1 MLPGDEQM
9 LTIAEDMEANG
20 CTLAGGL
27 LFVLVQNLYHQG
39 SSPPDGFHIM
49 AFRLQATRVSTYIG
63 CLSQDDFKPRVF
75 TCLAD
80 HINWIC
86 CKFVVILPHWI
97 IQSQHHGFPPFKRH
111 QLADTWG
118 NWSSYACH
126 YDNAA
131 LGSAAPKLLRKTRM
145 VGVHESSCGCFRK

>member
-63 CLSQDDFKPRVF
+63 CLSQDDFGRENLF

-97 IQSQHHGFPPFKRH
+97 IHSIMDSHRLNATSWPILEATGVATHATTTMPPW
-111 QLADTWG
+111 D
-118 NWSSYACH
+118 
-126 YDNAA
+126 
-131 LGSAAPKLLRKTRM
+131 LLLL
-145 VGVHESSCGCFRK
+145 SC